1 MERKRTVGIAG
12 LALCGMIQAGCAS
25 EDLEPIEPELLTP
38 GAFVAVRD
46 YDKGHEFSLIRT
58 IDRYDFQVDILIFY
72 STYDVDP
79 TSWEDARELSKQH
92 DLPLRKLIEAQP
104 TAAIT
109 TKEWRVVW
117 FRTLTDAEKDRA
129 K

>member
-1 MERKRTVGIAG
+1 MRWIRLIM
-12 LALCGMIQAGCAS
+12 ALGVTFCGANSLGCAS
-25 EDLEPIEPELLTP
+25 DDLEPIEPELLTP
-38 GAFVAVRD
+38 GAFVAIRD

-72 STYDVDP
+72 STYDVEP

-92 DLPLRKLIEAQP
+92 DLPLRKEIEAQP
-104 TAAIT
+104 AIAVT